1 MGPQEPFDALDFDPS
16 ELISDIYRSAL
27 TWPLGRGGSQI
38 VIVIGEATA
47 RGVATMLSADPAV
60 DLDATTVIGVS
71 GLCDIPPERLALE
84 VRAAALPDPVVCF
97 LALESEKAA
106 VYAAGLSIALVE
118 AGLPEAEYVPL
129 GPDEL
134 LTLSVIFGEGPED
147 AGPQIDFARVFEGD

>member
-1 MGPQEPFDALDFDPS
+1 MPGPQEPFDALDFDPS

-47 RGVATMLSADPAV
+47 RGVATVLSTDPVV
-60 DLDATTVIGVS
+60 DVDATAVIGIS
-71 GLCDIPPERLALE
+71 GLCDIPPDRLALE

-97 LALESEKAA
+97 LAPESEGAA
-106 VYAAGLSIALVE
+106 RYAAELNVALSE
-118 AGLPEAEYVPL
+118 AGLPSAEYVPL

-134 LTLSVIFGEGPED
+134 LALSVIFGE
-147 AGPQIDFARVFEGD
+147 GPQIDFARVFESD